1 MQISASGSMR
11 GFRMITLIIG
21 GSGSGKS
28 AYAEDYVLSTAA
40 DLPKYYI
47 ATMQVYDAEGERKVE
62 RHRRLRA
69 GKGFVT
75 IEQPTDIAKAGL
87 QIVTVQQSEC
97 RQKMN
102 MVEVSGAAD
111 EVEEK
116 RSASIAGD
124 EKEETQNVSTALLE
138 CMSNLVANEM
148 FSSEQM
154 PDVDTVVEEIVQGI
168 ASLTS
173 QLSHLVIVSNNVFE
187 DGIEYDATTL
197 QYIEALGRINSRIAG
212 MADRVVEVVV
222 GIPVIVK

>member
-1 MQISASGSMR
+1 
-11 GFRMITLIIG
+11 MITLIMG

-28 AYAEDYVLSTAA
+28 AYAEDYALTQAGKS
-40 DLPKYYI
+40 LKYYI
-47 ATMQVYDAEGERKVE
+47 ATMQIYDAEGQRKVE
-62 RHRRLRA
+62 RHRKLRA
-69 GKGFVT
+69 GKGFIT
-75 IEQPTDIAKAGL
+75 IEQPTDIAEAGL

-102 MVEVSGAAD
+102 MVKVSGAAD

-124 EKEETQNVSTALLE
+124 EREETQNASTALLE

-148 FSSEQM
+148 FSGEQM

-187 DGIEYDATTL
+187 DGIEYDETTL
-197 QYIEALGRINSRIAG
+197 RYIEALGRINTRLAE
-212 MADRVVEVVV
+212 MADHVVEVVV
-222 GIPVIVK
+222 GIPVIIK